1 MVLGSVA
8 LRLVCY
14 RCVWLSR
21 LKCNGLMELNRDEV
35 PVYGQVEVCAVLQDT
50 QSIQEKAEY
59 YVLLKGSHIHHVTK
73 AQRKEKCH
81 LLSFIIPGHNVA
93 EKVSVWLYS
102 WEDGSR
108 CSQPTPMS
116 EELSLEYK
124 WDTVQ
129 EVADLLISDPDNLT
143 SSMHVDIQRKFCLVE
158 SIQPGQNSLDVNEQH
173 GTSRLDENLGLDQ
186 RLKLKT
192 ESGNHNPEENPE
204 CWEPDPGGCKLEPC
218 SAIDVKITQAV
229 SNMYSLLEWNNHKTQ
244 ESQAP
249 RQMET
254 PLHIAVRLG
263 LYHLTLFYLHQ
274 SGGQEMATLPN
285 EEGHTP
291 TELAQSRGHAAT
303 ISALAN
309 LSACSEESPVWM
321 SQIWADES
329 HLLRLCPL
337 TTSFIL
343 TVKNRINFDPQRSIQ
358 LYREKHRY
366 LESHMQE
373 VVLTEVEGKSRQN
386 QTDDTSEG
394 DLTSWTNVEDCVLLE
409 SVFEEQLVLSL
420 DEDEENPTT
429 YNSEKSCSPPGFSS
443 PFQLQSTDIT
453 SARLTAMLNRTG
465 KNDDH
470 RKYNIA
476 TVPNNSS
483 ATDPQPAVK
492 VEGTR
497 EQRPFSHPFSPSF
510 TQFSTTSSA
519 GLVLDRFLRGSS
531 HSEHNNHSASSPPES
546 YEISPNLVALEM
558 DSEEEDD
565 DLLMKKPLPQISSEN
580 KDNGDKQDRFNP
592 SSGLSCTRCHSA
604 SSDCNHASQK
614 DPADQGVRLR
624 SYSYSSPKISLLS
637 PRSSRDTPRPPADL
651 SHEQRAL
658 SLTEQPQEKRELRF
672 RRRTQS
678 ADDESSVELA
688 DSLQHLTLS
697 EFLKEIEEEGWDKYI
712 IPSKTEP
719 EKYKVSRTFS
729 FIKSRMYST
738 RSKKG
743 KAKEK
748 EVKEKQGN
756 GHQFAAGPILG
767 TSVCEVC
774 DKPVSGKETLHCTNC
789 AVCIHKGCKDSAAQC
804 LKKVQDKY
812 AVSRMKARAA
822 TLPQNFVLRESI
834 PSSQISTSA
843 SLPVVTQRDRR
854 DTTPLPC
861 PISRSVP
868 LVPEWFENILPFSL
882 SVIKN
887 AYIQAAFLIYLFYFY
902 FLICVFCASRLAE
915 SPEGDT
921 ESSSWR
927 SHGQS
932 EELLQTM
939 ESSTS
944 TDSSLVEETVDAP
957 LQNSFGTD
965 TLYLEAESWSLAVE
979 TQFCQKQE
987 KRTIKRQD
995 VIYELMQTEL
1005 HHLQTLTIMAE
1016 VFRRGMREEVGLD
1029 AEAIG
1034 RIFPCL
1040 DELLVLHRDFLSAMT
1055 ERRNNSTQPDNEKNY
1070 LIHHVG
1076 DILLQQFSQEN
1087 AENMKRVYGEFC
1099 SRHIE
1104 AVSFFKEL
1112 QQQNKRF
1119 QLFIK
1124 QQSSNLLVK
1133 RREIP
1138 ECILLVTQRITK
1150 YPVLLERI
1158 LQYTEEGTQ
1167 EHSDISGALSLVREL
1182 ISAVD
1187 LRVSEREQ
1195 SQWLSDV
1202 LGRMESKSLARLK
1215 SGAAFRK
1222 HDMTNGRTL
1231 LHHGPLL
1238 WKTATGRLKD
1248 VLALLLTDLLI
1259 FLQEKDQKYIFATV
1273 DQKCPVISLQKLIVR
1288 EVANEERGMF
1298 LISASS
1304 SGPEMYEVHAATKD
1318 ERKAW
1323 MRLIREAV
1331 EICHEK
1337 EEVTASESEEERSA
1351 AEAKNQRIQKL
1362 QESLC
1367 SHDQLICSSLEEKL
1381 HIYAELAAMVG
1392 HRDISP
1398 EPKLLVC
1405 PNTEEL
1411 PNAAVLLNAALKEA
1425 ENLKEALSFH
1435 CNSTSRP
1442 GPLPVSEE
1450 QNTSDTTT
1458 QLEATPPAPSPP
1470 PLPAEEEPQAV
1481 DAVRSEEE
1489 ELRED
1494 SLELQLRNQSSTT
1507 DNHNMYLKVCQS
1519 IQSLTQL
1526 LYSLQAVV
1534 TIQDSRYEVRRL
1546 LLLLLSSSA
1555 HQRISQGSLQE
1566 QERQREAER
1575 RRQDLARAARERQ
1588 RWARECQAQHLRY
1601 EERESELAQRE
1612 QRCHEEV
1619 QRLQRQREELEEQQ
1633 QEYQQSLER
1642 LREGQ
1647 RSVER
1652 ERERLEMQQR
1662 MMGKWRHER
1671 QHNLPVTSIK
1681 LEGHQGSGDET
1692 KNFHHG
1698 HHSGLDEDGSI
1709 FVNEAAFLA
1718 PSMNNRHLHHYQH
1731 QYQHNTHLHPG
1742 YVNSPSAQNSLNSL
1756 LALSNHTH
1764 PTISTQDE
1772 LWTEDVG
1779 PAIHTTRTAGAV
1791 GPGIYQGD
1799 ALLVPQAFISM
1810 ETENQDPDGEEK
1822 IVYL

>member
-1 MVLGSVA
+1 
-8 LRLVCY
+8 
-14 RCVWLSR
+14 
-21 LKCNGLMELNRDEV
+21 MELNRDEV
-35 PVYGQVEVCAVLQDT
+35 PVYGQVEVYAVLQDT

-93 EKVSVWLYS
+93 EKVSVRLYS
-102 WEDGSR
+102 WEDGNR
-108 CSQPTPMS
+108 CSQPAPMS

-192 ESGNHNPEENPE
+192 ESGKHNPEENPG

-229 SNMYSLLEWNNHKTQ
+229 SNMYSLLEWNNQKTQ

-263 LYHLTLFYLHQ
+263 LYHLTLFYLQQ

-394 DLTSWTNVEDCVLLE
+394 DLTSWTNIEDCVLLE

-453 SARLTAMLNRTG
+453 AARLTAMLNRTG

-470 RKYNIA
+470 RKYIA

-497 EQRPFSHPFSPSF
+497 EQRPFSHPFLPSF
-510 TQFSTTSSA
+510 TQFSPTSSA

-546 YEISPNLVALEM
+546 YEISPSLVALEM

-614 DPADQGVRLR
+614 DSADQGVRLR

-658 SLTEQPQEKRELRF
+658 SLTEQPQEKR
-672 RRRTQS
+672 
-678 ADDESSVELA
+678 
-688 DSLQHLTLS
+688 
-697 EFLKEIEEEGWDKYI
+697 IEEEGWDKYI

-748 EVKEKQGN
+748 EVKEKQGS
-756 GHQFAAGPILG
+756 GHQFAAGPVLG

-868 LVPEWFENILPFSL
+868 LVPEW
-882 SVIKN
+882 
-887 AYIQAAFLIYLFYFY
+887 
-902 FLICVFCASRLAE
+902 LAE

-921 ESSSWR
+921 EFSSWR

-979 TQFCQKQE
+979 TQFCQNQE

-1450 QNTSDTTT
+1450 QKTSDTTT
-1458 QLEATPPAPSPP
+1458 QLEATLPAPSPP
-1470 PLPAEEEPQAV
+1470 PVPAEEEPQAA

-1681 LEGHQGSGDET
+1681 LEAHQGSGDET

-1718 PSMNNRHLHHYQH
+1718 TSMNNRRLHHYQH

-1779 PAIHTTRTAGAV
+1779 PAIHSTRTAGAV

-1799 ALLVPQAFISM
+1799 ALLVPQAFVSM

>member
-1 MVLGSVA
+1 
-8 LRLVCY
+8 
-14 RCVWLSR
+14 
-21 LKCNGLMELNRDEV
+21 MELNRDEI
-35 PVYGQVEVCAVLQDT
+35 PVYGQVEVCAVLQDP
-50 QSIQEKAEY
+50 QSVQEKAEY
-59 YVLLKGSHIHHVTK
+59 YVLLKGSQIHHVTT
-73 AQRKEKCH
+73 AQRKEKSH

-93 EKVSVWLYS
+93 EKVSVQLYCWDES
-102 WEDGSR
+102 SS
-108 CSQPTPMS
+108 CNQPTLMS

-124 WDTVQ
+124 WDTIQ
-129 EVADLLISDPDNLT
+129 EVADLLISDPDNFTT
-143 SSMHVDIQRKFCLVE
+143 STHVDIQRKFCSGD
-158 SIQPGQNSLDVNEQH
+158 SIQPEQNSSDMNEQH
-173 GTSRLDENLGLDQ
+173 GMSTLDEESL
-186 RLKLKT
+186 RLSQTLNKMKK
-192 ESGNHNPEENPE
+192 ESGSHNPEETPE
-204 CWEPDPGGCKLEPC
+204 CCEPDPGEGFKLEPC
-218 SAIDVKITQAV
+218 GEVDVKITQAV
-229 SNMYSLLEWNNHKTQ
+229 SNMFSLLEWSNQKSQ
-244 ESQAP
+244 ESQAFHHI
-249 RQMET
+249 ET

-291 TELAQSRGHAAT
+291 AELAQSRGNAAI
-303 ISALAN
+303 ISALSN
-309 LSACSEESPVWM
+309 LLACREERPVWM

-329 HLLRLCPL
+329 HLLRSYPL
-337 TTSFIL
+337 TSSFVL
-343 TVKNRINFDPQRSIQ
+343 TVKHTVYFDPQRSIQ
-358 LYREKHRY
+358 LYREKHGY
-366 LESHMQE
+366 VESHVQE
-373 VVLTEVEGKSRQN
+373 AVLTEVEEKSRPN
-386 QTDDTSEG
+386 QTDDSSDEG
-394 DLTSWTNVEDCVLLE
+394 LSSRTNAEDCVLLN

-429 YNSEKSCSPPGFSS
+429 YNSGSSS
-443 PFQLQSTDIT
+443 PLQIQSTDIT
-453 SARLTAMLNRTG
+453 AARITAMLNRTG
-465 KNDDH
+465 KNDEQH
-470 RKYNIA
+470 RKCNIA
-476 TVPNNSS
+476 AVTNDSS
-483 ATDPQPAVK
+483 NTDTLPVVK
-492 VEGTR
+492 VDWTK
-497 EQRPFSHPFSPSF
+497 EQRPFSRAFSPPLTPFSH
-510 TQFSTTSSA
+510 TSSA
-519 GLVLDRFLRGSS
+519 GLVLDRFLRSSCHNDHDTRNVGSL
-531 HSEHNNHSASSPPES
+531 PES
-546 YEISPNLVALEM
+546 YELSPNLVALEM

-565 DLLMKKPLPQISSEN
+565 DMLMKKPLPQISAEN
-580 KDNGDKQDRFNP
+580 KDNGDKQDGFNP
-592 SSGLSCTRCHSA
+592 SSDLGCTRSHSA
-604 SSDCNHASQK
+604 SSDCNHGYQK
-614 DPADQGVRLR
+614 ECADQGLRLR
-624 SYSYSSPKISLLS
+624 SYSYSSPKLSLLP
-637 PRSSRDTPRPPADL
+637 PRAGRDAPRPPPDL
-651 SHEQRAL
+651 NHDGVLTSNTSGSRSLLQALSLSKSLSLLNPVKQRAL
-658 SLTEQPQEKRELRF
+658 SLTEQTQEKRELRF

-678 ADDESSVELA
+678 ADDESSVELT

-748 EVKEKQGN
+748 EVKEKQSS
-756 GHQFAAGPILG
+756 GHQFAAGPVLG

-774 DKPVSGKETLHCTNC
+774 DKPVTGKETLHCTNC
-789 AVCIHKGCKDSAAQC
+789 AVCVHKGCKDSAAQC

-812 AVSRMKARAA
+812 TVSVMKARAA

-834 PSSQISTSA
+834 TSSQMSPSS
-843 SLPVVTQRDRR
+843 SLPVMTPRDRR
-854 DTTPLPC
+854 DASTLPC
-861 PISRSVP
+861 NLSRSVP
-868 LVPEWFENILPFSL
+868 LVPEW
-882 SVIKN
+882 
-887 AYIQAAFLIYLFYFY
+887 
-902 FLICVFCASRLAE
+902 LAE
-915 SPEGDT
+915 SPEGD
-921 ESSSWR
+921 SDPSSWR

-932 EELLQTM
+932 EELQQNV

-944 TDSSLVEETVDAP
+944 TDSSLVEDTVDAP

-965 TLYLEAESWSLAVE
+965 ALYLEAESWSLAVE
-979 TQFCQKQE
+979 AQFCQKQE

-995 VIYELMQTEL
+995 VIYELMHTEL

-1016 VFRRGMREEVGLD
+1016 VFRRGLREEVGLD
-1029 AEAIG
+1029 AEAIA

-1040 DELLVLHRDFLSAMT
+1040 DELLVLHRDFFSMMT

-1087 AENMKRVYGEFC
+1087 AENMKLVYGEFC
-1099 SRHIE
+1099 SRHNE

-1124 QQSSNLLVK
+1124 QQSSNSLVK

-1167 EHSDISGALSLVREL
+1167 EHADISAALSLVREM

-1187 LRVSEREQ
+1187 VRVSEREQ
-1195 SQWLSDV
+1195 SQRLSDV

-1248 VLALLLTDLLI
+1248 VLALLLTDLLV
-1259 FLQEKDQKYIFATV
+1259 FLQEKDQKYIFAAV

-1304 SGPEMYEVHAATKD
+1304 SGPEMYEVHAASKD
-1318 ERKAW
+1318 ERNTW

-1331 EICHEK
+1331 VICHEK
-1337 EEVTASESEEERSA
+1337 EEDTASESEEERRA
-1351 AEAKNQRIQKL
+1351 AEAKNQKIQKL
-1362 QESLC
+1362 QESLY

-1381 HIYAELAAMVG
+1381 HIYAELSAMVG

-1425 ENLKEALSFH
+1425 ESLKEALSFH
-1435 CNSTSRP
+1435 CGSTSCP
-1442 GPLPVSEE
+1442 GPLLVSEE
-1450 QNTSDTTT
+1450 QNNSDATP
-1458 QLEATPPAPSPP
+1458 QLEAPDPASSPP
-1470 PLPAEEEPQAV
+1470 PVPAEEEPQAV
-1481 DAVRSEEE
+1481 DTVRSEEE
-1489 ELRED
+1489 ESRGED
-1494 SLELQLRNQSSTT
+1494 SLELQLRNQSSAT
-1507 DNHNMYLKVCQS
+1507 DNHNMHLKICQS
-1519 IQSLTQL
+1519 VQSLTQL

-1546 LLLLLSSSA
+1546 LLLLLSSST
-1555 HQRISQGSLQE
+1555 QRISQGSLQE

-1575 RRQDLARAARERQ
+1575 QRQELARATRERQ
-1588 RWARECQAQHLRY
+1588 QWTRECQAQHQRF
-1601 EERESELAQRE
+1601 EEREMELAQRE
-1612 QRCHEEV
+1612 QQCHEEA

-1652 ERERLEMQQR
+1652 EKEKVKMQQR
-1662 MMGKWRHER
+1662 MTERWKHER
-1671 QHNLPVTSIK
+1671 QHNTSIK

-1692 KNFHHG
+1692 KSFHHG
-1698 HHSGLDEDGSI
+1698 HHSGLDEDGSVY
-1709 FVNEAAFLA
+1709 VNEAVFLA

-1742 YVNSPSAQNSLNSL
+1742 YVDSPSAQNSLNSL

-1764 PTISTQDE
+1764 PTISMQDE
-1772 LWTEDVG
+1772 PWTEDVG
-1779 PAIHTTRTAGAV
+1779 PASHTTRTAGAV

-1799 ALLVPQAFISM
+1799 ALLVTQAFVSM
-1810 ETENQDPDGEEK
+1810 ETENQDPEGEEK

>member
-1 MVLGSVA
+1 MDSDSDSPFNYSWPSFPKM
-8 LRLVCY
+8 R
-14 RCVWLSR
+14 
-21 LKCNGLMELNRDEV
+21 
-35 PVYGQVEVCAVLQDT
+35 
-50 QSIQEKAEY
+50 
-59 YVLLKGSHIHHVTK
+59 LLKRRTK
-73 AQRKEKCH
+73 PEK
-81 LLSFIIPGHNVA
+81 LS
-93 EKVSVWLYS
+93 
-102 WEDGSR
+102 
-108 CSQPTPMS
+108 
-116 EELSLEYK
+116 
-124 WDTVQ
+124 
-129 EVADLLISDPDNLT
+129 
-143 SSMHVDIQRKFCLVE
+143 
-158 SIQPGQNSLDVNEQH
+158 
-173 GTSRLDENLGLDQ
+173 
-186 RLKLKT
+186 
-192 ESGNHNPEENPE
+192 
-204 CWEPDPGGCKLEPC
+204 
-218 SAIDVKITQAV
+218 
-229 SNMYSLLEWNNHKTQ
+229 
-244 ESQAP
+244 
-249 RQMET
+249 
-254 PLHIAVRLG
+254 
-263 LYHLTLFYLHQ
+263 
-274 SGGQEMATLPN
+274 
-285 EEGHTP
+285 
-291 TELAQSRGHAAT
+291 
-303 ISALAN
+303 
-309 LSACSEESPVWM
+309 
-321 SQIWADES
+321 
-329 HLLRLCPL
+329 
-337 TTSFIL
+337 
-343 TVKNRINFDPQRSIQ
+343 
-358 LYREKHRY
+358 
-366 LESHMQE
+366 
-373 VVLTEVEGKSRQN
+373 
-386 QTDDTSEG
+386 
-394 DLTSWTNVEDCVLLE
+394 
-409 SVFEEQLVLSL
+409 
-420 DEDEENPTT
+420 
-429 YNSEKSCSPPGFSS
+429 SPPGSSS

-453 SARLTAMLNRTG
+453 AARITAMLNRTG
-465 KNDDH
+465 KNDEQH
-470 RKYNIA
+470 RKYNISA
-476 TVPNNSS
+476 VTSDSS
-483 ATDPQPAVK
+483 STDTPHAIK
-492 VEGTR
+492 VDWTK
-497 EQRPFSHPFSPSF
+497 EQRPFSRAFSPSLSPFSP
-510 TQFSTTSSA
+510 TSSA
-519 GLVLDRFLRGSS
+519 GLVLDRFLRNSC
-531 HSEHNNHSASSPPES
+531 HNDHDNRNAGSPPES

-565 DLLMKKPLPQISSEN
+565 DLLMKKPLPQISAES
-580 KDNGDKQDRFNP
+580 KDNGDKQDSFNP
-592 SSGLSCTRCHSA
+592 SSDLSCTRSHSA

-614 DPADQGVRLR
+614 ESADQGVRLR
-624 SYSYSSPKISLLS
+624 SYSYSSPKISLLT
-637 PRSSRDTPRPPADL
+637 PRSSRDAPRPPADVSHDGVLTSNSSGSRSLLQAL
-651 SHEQRAL
+651 SLSKSLSLLNPVKQRAL
-658 SLTEQPQEKRELRF
+658 SLTEQAQEKRELRF

-678 ADDESSVELA
+678 ADDESSVELT

-697 EFLKEIEEEGWDKYI
+697 EFLKEIDEEGWDKYI

-748 EVKEKQGN
+748 EVKDKQSN
-756 GHQFAAGPILG
+756 GHQFSAGPVLG
-767 TSVCEVC
+767 TLVCEVC
-774 DKPVSGKETLHCTNC
+774 DKPVTGKETLHCTNC
-789 AVCIHKGCKDSAAQC
+789 AVCVHKGCKDSAAQC

-812 AVSRMKARAA
+812 TVSMMKARAS
-822 TLPQNFVLRESI
+822 TLPQNFVLRDSI
-834 PSSQISTSA
+834 TSQISTSS
-843 SLPVVTQRDRR
+843 SLPVVTPRDRR
-854 DTTPLPC
+854 DAATLPC
-861 PISRSVP
+861 NLSRSVP
-868 LVPEWFENILPFSL
+868 LVPEW
-882 SVIKN
+882 
-887 AYIQAAFLIYLFYFY
+887 
-902 FLICVFCASRLAE
+902 LAE
-915 SPEGDT
+915 SPEGD
-921 ESSSWR
+921 SDPSSWR

-932 EELLQTM
+932 EELQQNL

-944 TDSSLVEETVDAP
+944 TDSSLVEDTVDAP
-957 LQNSFGTD
+957 LQTSFGTD
-965 TLYLEAESWSLAVE
+965 ALYLEAESWSLAVE
-979 TQFCQKQE
+979 PQFCQKQE
-987 KRTIKRQD
+987 KRTVKRQD
-995 VIYELMQTEL
+995 VIYELMHTEL

-1029 AEAIG
+1029 AEAIA

-1040 DELLVLHRDFLSAMT
+1040 DELFVLHRDFLFAMM

-1099 SRHIE
+1099 SRHNE

-1124 QQSSNLLVK
+1124 QQSSNSLVK

-1167 EHSDISGALSLVREL
+1167 EHADISAALSLVREM

-1187 LRVSEREQ
+1187 VRVSEREQ

-1222 HDMTNGRTL
+1222 HDMINGRTL

-1248 VLALLLTDLLI
+1248 VLALLLTDLLV

-1304 SGPEMYEVHAATKD
+1304 SGPEMYEVHAASKD
-1318 ERKAW
+1318 ERNTW

-1331 EICHEK
+1331 VICHEK
-1337 EEVTASESEEERSA
+1337 EEDTASESEEERRA
-1351 AEAKNQRIQKL
+1351 AEAKNQKIQKL
-1362 QESLC
+1362 QESLY

-1411 PNAAVLLNAALKEA
+1411 PNAAVLLSAALKEA
-1425 ENLKEALSFH
+1425 ESLKEALAFH
-1435 CNSTSRP
+1435 CGSASCP

-1450 QNTSDTTT
+1450 QNNTDATP
-1458 QLEATPPAPSPP
+1458 QLEAPPPAPSPP
-1470 PLPAEEEPQAV
+1470 PVPAEEEAHAV
-1481 DAVRSEEE
+1481 DAVSSEEE
-1489 ELRED
+1489 ESRGEGG
-1494 SLELQLRNQSSTT
+1494 LELQLRNQSSAN
-1507 DNHNMYLKVCQS
+1507 DNHNMHLKVCQS
-1519 IQSLTQL
+1519 VQSLTQL

-1546 LLLLLSSSA
+1546 LLLLLSSSTQ
-1555 HQRISQGSLQE
+1555 QRISQGSLQE

-1575 RRQDLARAARERQ
+1575 QRQELARAARDRQ
-1588 RWARECQAQHLRY
+1588 RWTRECQAQQQRY

-1612 QRCHEEV
+1612 QQCHEEA

-1652 ERERLEMQQR
+1652 EREKLEMQQR
-1662 MMGKWRHER
+1662 MMERWKHER
-1671 QHNLPVTSIK
+1671 QQNTSIK

-1692 KNFHHG
+1692 KSFHHG

-1709 FVNEAAFLA
+1709 YVNEAAFLA

-1731 QYQHNTHLHPG
+1731 QYQHNTHLHAG

-1764 PTISTQDE
+1764 PTINMQDE
-1772 LWTEDVG
+1772 LWTEDVD

-1799 ALLVPQAFISM
+1799 ALLVQQAFVSM

>member
-1 MVLGSVA
+1 MDSD
-8 LRLVCY
+8 
-14 RCVWLSR
+14 SDSPF
-21 LKCNGLMELNRDEV
+21 N
-35 PVYGQVEVCAVLQDT
+35 
-50 QSIQEKAEY
+50 
-59 YVLLKGSHIHHVTK
+59 
-73 AQRKEKCH
+73 
-81 LLSFIIPGHNVA
+81 
-93 EKVSVWLYS
+93 YS
-102 WEDGSR
+102 WPSFPKMR
-108 CSQPTPMS
+108 I
-116 EELSLEYK
+116 LK
-124 WDTVQ
+124 
-129 EVADLLISDPDNLT
+129 
-143 SSMHVDIQRKFCLVE
+143 RKTK
-158 SIQPGQNSLDVNEQH
+158 P
-173 GTSRLDENLGLDQ
+173 
-186 RLKLKT
+186 
-192 ESGNHNPEENPE
+192 
-204 CWEPDPGGCKLEPC
+204 
-218 SAIDVKITQAV
+218 
-229 SNMYSLLEWNNHKTQ
+229 
-244 ESQAP
+244 
-249 RQMET
+249 
-254 PLHIAVRLG
+254 
-263 LYHLTLFYLHQ
+263 
-274 SGGQEMATLPN
+274 
-285 EEGHTP
+285 
-291 TELAQSRGHAAT
+291 
-303 ISALAN
+303 
-309 LSACSEESPVWM
+309 
-321 SQIWADES
+321 
-329 HLLRLCPL
+329 
-337 TTSFIL
+337 
-343 TVKNRINFDPQRSIQ
+343 
-358 LYREKHRY
+358 
-366 LESHMQE
+366 
-373 VVLTEVEGKSRQN
+373 
-386 QTDDTSEG
+386 
-394 DLTSWTNVEDCVLLE
+394 
-409 SVFEEQLVLSL
+409 
-420 DEDEENPTT
+420 
-429 YNSEKSCSPPGFSS
+429 EKSCSPPSSSS

-453 SARLTAMLNRTG
+453 TARITAMLNRTG
-465 KNDDH
+465 KNDDQH
-470 RKYNIA
+470 RKYNTA
-476 TVPNNSS
+476 AVTNDSS
-483 ATDPQPAVK
+483 APDTPPAVK
-492 VEGTR
+492 VEGMK
-497 EQRPFSHPFSPSF
+497 EQRPFARPFSPSL
-510 TQFSTTSSA
+510 THFSPTSSA
-519 GLVLDRFLRGSS
+519 GLVLDRFLRSS
-531 HSEHNNHSASSPPES
+531 CHNEHDNHSAGSPPES

-565 DLLMKKPLPQISSEN
+565 DLLMKKPLPQISAEN
-580 KDNGDKQDRFNP
+580 KDTGDKQDSFNI
-592 SSGLSCTRCHSA
+592 SSDLSCTRSHSA
-604 SSDCNHASQK
+604 SSDSNHASQK
-614 DPADQGVRLR
+614 DSADQGVRLR
-624 SYSYSSPKISLLS
+624 SYSYSSPKISLLP

-651 SHEQRAL
+651 SHDGVLTSNSSGSRSLLQALSLSKSLSLLNPVKQRAL
-658 SLTEQPQEKRELRF
+658 SLTEQPQEKR
-672 RRRTQS
+672 
-678 ADDESSVELA
+678 
-688 DSLQHLTLS
+688 
-697 EFLKEIEEEGWDKYI
+697 IEEEGWDKYI

-756 GHQFAAGPILG
+756 GHQFAAGPVLG

-774 DKPVSGKETLHCTNC
+774 DKPVTGKETLHCANC
-789 AVCIHKGCKDSAAQC
+789 AVSIHKGCKDSAAQC

-812 AVSRMKARAA
+812 AVSMMKARAA

-843 SLPVVTQRDRR
+843 SLPVMTPRDRR
-854 DTTPLPC
+854 DTSTLPC
-861 PISRSVP
+861 PLSRSVP
-868 LVPEWFENILPFSL
+868 LVPEW
-882 SVIKN
+882 
-887 AYIQAAFLIYLFYFY
+887 
-902 FLICVFCASRLAE
+902 LAE
-915 SPEGDT
+915 SPEGDND
-921 ESSSWR
+921 SSSWR

-944 TDSSLVEETVDAP
+944 TDSSLVEDTVDAP
-957 LQNSFGTD
+957 LQNSFGMD
-965 TLYLEAESWSLAVE
+965 ALYLEAESWSLAVE
-979 TQFCQKQE
+979 PQFCQKQE

-995 VIYELMQTEL
+995 VIYELMHTEL

-1055 ERRNNSTQPDNEKNY
+1055 ERRNNSTQPDNDKNY

-1099 SRHIE
+1099 SRHNE

-1124 QQSSNLLVK
+1124 QQSSNSLVK

-1150 YPVLLERI
+1150 YPVLLERL

-1167 EHSDISGALSLVREL
+1167 EHADISGALSLVREL

-1187 LRVSEREQ
+1187 MRVSEREQ

-1248 VLALLLTDLLI
+1248 VLALLLTDLLV
-1259 FLQEKDQKYIFATV
+1259 FLQEKDQKYIFAAV

-1304 SGPEMYEVHAATKD
+1304 SGPEMYEVHAASKD
-1318 ERKAW
+1318 ERNAW

-1331 EICHEK
+1331 VICHEK
-1337 EEVTASESEEERSA
+1337 EEDTASESEEERRA
-1351 AEAKNQRIQKL
+1351 AEAKSQKIQKL

-1367 SHDQLICSSLEEKL
+1367 GHDQLICSSLEEKL
-1381 HIYAELAAMVG
+1381 HMYAELAAMVG

-1398 EPKLLVC
+1398 EPKLLVH

-1425 ENLKEALSFH
+1425 ESLKEALSFH
-1435 CNSTSRP
+1435 CNSSSCSD
-1442 GPLPVSEE
+1442 LLLASEE
-1450 QNTSDTTT
+1450 QNTSDSTTH
-1458 QLEATPPAPSPP
+1458 LEAPPPAPSPP
-1470 PLPAEEEPQAV
+1470 PMPAEEEPQAV

-1489 ELRED
+1489 ELSGED
-1494 SLELQLRNQSSTT
+1494 SLELQLRNQSSAT
-1507 DNHNMYLKVCQS
+1507 DNHNIHRKVCQS
-1519 IQSLTQL
+1519 VQSLTQL
-1526 LYSLQAVV
+1526 LYSLQAMV

-1546 LLLLLSSSA
+1546 LLLLLSNSS

-1575 RRQDLARAARERQ
+1575 RRQELARAARERQ
-1588 RWARECQAQHLRY
+1588 RWARECQAQQLRY

-1612 QRCHEEV
+1612 QQCHEEA

-1652 ERERLEMQQR
+1652 EREKLEMQQK
-1662 MMGKWRHER
+1662 MMERWRHER
-1671 QHNLPVTSIK
+1671 QSSLPVTSIK
-1681 LEGHQGSGDET
+1681 VEGHQGSGDET

-1698 HHSGLDEDGSI
+1698 HHGGLDEDGSI

-1718 PSMNNRHLHHYQH
+1718 PSMNNRHLNHYQH
-1731 QYQHNTHLHPG
+1731 QYQHNARIHPG
-1742 YVNSPSAQNSLNSL
+1742 FVNSPSAQNSLNSL

-1764 PTISTQDE
+1764 PTISMQDE

-1799 ALLVPQAFISM
+1799 ALLVPQAFVSM

>member
-1 MVLGSVA
+1 
-8 LRLVCY
+8 
-14 RCVWLSR
+14 
-21 LKCNGLMELNRDEV
+21 MELNRDEV
-35 PVYGQVEVCAVLQDT
+35 PVFGQVEVCAVLQDHLSV
-50 QSIQEKAEY
+50 QDNSEY
-59 YVLLKGSHIHHVTK
+59 YVLLKGSRIHHVTT
-73 AQRKEKCH
+73 AQRKEESR
-81 LLSFIIPGHNVA
+81 LLSFTIPGHNVA
-93 EKVSVWLYS
+93 EKVSVQLYCYDES
-102 WEDGSR
+102 SSF
-108 CSQPTPMS
+108 SQPILVS

-124 WDTVQ
+124 RDAVQ
-129 EVADLLISDPDNLT
+129 EVADLLISDLDNLT
-143 SSMHVDIQRKFCLVE
+143 SSTHLDIQRKFCLE
-158 SIQPGQNSLDVNEQH
+158 ENNQPEQTSSDVNKQH
-173 GTSRLDENLGLDQ
+173 GTSSLDKECFEFSQRLDT
-186 RLKLKT
+186 LKKKT
-192 ESGNHNPEENPE
+192 GSHNPEEPPE
-204 CWEPDPGGCKLEPC
+204 CWVPDPGEGCIIKTC
-218 SAIDVKITQAV
+218 SDVDVKITQAV
-229 SNMYSLLEWNNHKTQ
+229 SNMYSLLEWT
-244 ESQAP
+244 SQKSQKPQALHHT
-249 RQMET
+249 ET

-291 TELAQSRGHAAT
+291 TELAQRRGHAET

-309 LSACSEESPVWM
+309 ISACSEESPVWM
-321 SQIWADES
+321 SEIWADES
-329 HLLRLCPL
+329 YLLRLYPL
-337 TTSFIL
+337 TSSLAL
-343 TVKNRINFDPQRSIQ
+343 TVEHKIHFDPQRSIQ
-358 LYREKHRY
+358 LYREKQGY
-366 LESHMQE
+366 LESHVQE
-373 VVLTEVEGKSRQN
+373 VALTEVEQRIRLN
-386 QTDDTSEG
+386 QTDDTSG
-394 DLTSWTNVEDCVLLE
+394 GLTSPTNIEDCVLLD

-420 DEDEENPTT
+420 NEDKDNPTID
-429 YNSEKSCSPPGFSS
+429 NSEKSCSPSGSSS
-443 PFQLQSTDIT
+443 PFQGQSTDIT
-453 SARLTAMLNRTG
+453 AARLTAMINRTG
-465 KNDDH
+465 KNDELH

-476 TVPNNSS
+476 AVTNDSS
-483 ATDPQPAVK
+483 ATDSSPAVRIERMK
-492 VEGTR
+492 V
-497 EQRPFSHPFSPSF
+497 QRPFSRPFSPSLAH
-510 TQFSTTSSA
+510 FSPTSSA
-519 GLVLDRFLRGSS
+519 GLVLDRFLRSS
-531 HSEHNNHSASSPPES
+531 CHNEHDNHSASSPSES

-565 DLLMKKPLPQISSEN
+565 DMLMKKPLPQISSEI
-580 KDNGDKQDRFNP
+580 KDNGDKQDSFNP
-592 SSGLSCTRCHSA
+592 SSDLSCTSSHSA
-604 SSDCNHASQK
+604 SSNHASPK
-614 DPADQGVRLR
+614 DFGSADQGVRHR
-624 SYSYSSPKISLLS
+624 SYSYSSPKLSLLS
-637 PRSSRDTPRPPADL
+637 PRSNRDTPRPPVDL

-658 SLTEQPQEKRELRF
+658 SLTEQTQEKRQLRF

-678 ADDESSVELA
+678 ADDESGVELA

-748 EVKEKQGN
+748 EVKEKQAN
-756 GHQFAAGPILG
+756 GHLFAAGSVLG

-789 AVCIHKGCKDSAAQC
+789 AMCIHKGCKDSAAQC

-812 AVSRMKARAA
+812 TVSVKKARAA
-822 TLPQNFVLRESI
+822 TLPQNFVLRESVS
-834 PSSQISTSA
+834 SSQISTSS
-843 SLPVVTQRDRR
+843 SLPVMTPRDRR
-854 DTTPLPC
+854 DAATLPAML
-861 PISRSVP
+861 SRSVP
-868 LVPEWFENILPFSL
+868 LVPEW
-882 SVIKN
+882 
-887 AYIQAAFLIYLFYFY
+887 
-902 FLICVFCASRLAE
+902 LAE
-915 SPEGDT
+915 SPDGDND
-921 ESSSWR
+921 SSSWR
-927 SHGQS
+927 SHGQA
-932 EELLQTM
+932 EEFLQNV

-944 TDSSLVEETVDAP
+944 TESSLVEDTVDAP

-965 TLYLEAESWSLAVE
+965 ALYLEAESWSLAVE
-979 TQFCQKQE
+979 PEFCQKQE

-995 VIYELMQTEL
+995 VIYELMHTEL
-1005 HHLQTLTIMAE
+1005 HHVQTLTIMAE
-1016 VFRRGMREEVGLD
+1016 VFRRGMREELGLD
-1029 AEAIG
+1029 ADSIG

-1040 DELLVLHRDFLSAMT
+1040 DELLVLHRDFLSAMM
-1055 ERRNNSTQPDNEKNY
+1055 ERRNNSSQPDNEKNY
-1070 LIHHVG
+1070 LIHNVG
-1076 DILLQQFSQEN
+1076 DILLQQFSQDN

-1099 SRHIE
+1099 SHHNE

-1124 QQSSNLLVK
+1124 QQSSNSLVK

-1150 YPVLLERI
+1150 YPVLLERL

-1167 EHSDISGALSLVREL
+1167 EHADISGALSLVREF

-1187 LRVSEREQ
+1187 VRVSEREQ

-1202 LGRMESKSLARLK
+1202 LGRMESKCLARLK

-1248 VLALLLTDLLI
+1248 VLALLLTDLLV
-1259 FLQEKDQKYIFATV
+1259 FLQEKDQKYVFAAV

-1318 ERKAW
+1318 ERNAW

-1331 EICHEK
+1331 VICHEK
-1337 EEVTASESEEERSA
+1337 EEDTTSESEEERRA
-1351 AEAKNQRIQKL
+1351 TEAMNQKIQKL

-1367 SHDQLICSSLEEKL
+1367 GHDQLICLSLEEKL
-1381 HIYAELAAMVG
+1381 HIYAELAALVG

-1411 PNAAVLLNAALKEA
+1411 PNAAVLLNAALKEV
-1425 ENLKEALSFH
+1425 ESLKEALSFY
-1435 CNSTSRP
+1435 CNSPSH
-1442 GPLPVSEE
+1442 GASEE
-1450 QNTSDTTT
+1450 QNPLDSTTR
-1458 QLEATPPAPSPP
+1458 LEAPPPAPSPP
-1470 PLPAEEEPQAV
+1470 PVPAEEEPQVV
-1481 DAVRSEEE
+1481 DAVKSEEE
-1489 ELRED
+1489 ELNI
-1494 SLELQLRNQSSTT
+1494 LELQLQNQDSGT
-1507 DNHNMYLKVCQS
+1507 DSWNMHLKVSQS

-1546 LLLLLSSSA
+1546 LLLLLSNSA
-1555 HQRISQGSLQE
+1555 HQRLSQGSLQE

-1575 RRQDLARAARERQ
+1575 RRQELARVARDRQ
-1588 RWARECQAQHLRY
+1588 LWARECQAQQQRY
-1601 EERESELAQRE
+1601 EERESRLADRE
-1612 QRCHEEV
+1612 QQCHEEA

-1652 ERERLEMQQR
+1652 EREKLELQQKMVER
-1662 MMGKWRHER
+1662 WKHER
-1671 QHNLPVTSIK
+1671 QRSLPVTSM
-1681 LEGHQGSGDET
+1681 EGQQGSGDGT
-1692 KNFHHG
+1692 KSFHHG
-1698 HHSGLDEDGSI
+1698 HNSGLDEDGSI
-1709 FVNEAAFLA
+1709 FVNEAAFLDS
-1718 PSMNNRHLHHYQH
+1718 SMNNRHLHHYQH
-1731 QYQHNTHLHPG
+1731 HYEYNTHLHSG
-1742 YVNSPSAQNSLNSL
+1742 YANFPSAQNSLNSL

-1764 PTISTQDE
+1764 PAIGMQDE
-1772 LWTEDVG
+1772 LWTEDVS
-1779 PAIHTTRTAGAV
+1779 PAIHPARTAGAV
-1791 GPGIYQGD
+1791 GPGMHQGE
-1799 ALLVPQAFISM
+1799 ALLMPQAYVAM

>member
-1 MVLGSVA
+1 
-8 LRLVCY
+8 
-14 RCVWLSR
+14 
-21 LKCNGLMELNRDEV
+21 MELNRDEV
-35 PVYGQVEVCAVLQDT
+35 PVYGQVEVCAVLQDP
-50 QSIQEKAEY
+50 QSVQEKAEY
-59 YVLLKGSHIHHVTK
+59 YVLLKGSHIHHVTT
-73 AQRKEKCH
+73 AQRKKESH

-93 EKVSVWLYS
+93 ERVSVQLYC
-102 WEDGSR
+102 WEES
-108 CSQPTPMS
+108 SSYNQPTLMS
-116 EELSLEYK
+116 EELLLEYK
-124 WDTVQ
+124 WDAIQ

-143 SSMHVDIQRKFCLVE
+143 SSTHVDIQRKLCLGE
-158 SIQPGQNSLDVNEQH
+158 SIQPGQSSSDTNEQH
-173 GTSRLDENLGLDQ
+173 GTSRLDEESLGLGQ
-186 RLKLKT
+186 RLYKLKK
-192 ESGNHNPEENPE
+192 ESGNHNLEENPE
-204 CWEPDPGGCKLEPC
+204 CWEPDPGEGCRLEPC
-218 SAIDVKITQAV
+218 GAVDVKITQAV
-229 SNMYSLLEWNNHKTQ
+229 SNMSSLLEWNNQKTQ
-244 ESQAP
+244 QSQAL
-249 RQMET
+249 RHMET

-274 SGGQEMATLPN
+274 AGGQEMATLPN

-303 ISALAN
+303 ISVLSN
-309 LSACSEESPVWM
+309 LSAWREESPVWM

-329 HLLRLCPL
+329 HLLRVCPL
-337 TTSFIL
+337 TSSFVL
-343 TVKNRINFDPQRSIQ
+343 TVKHQIHFNAQRSIR
-358 LYREKHRY
+358 LYREKHGY
-366 LESHMQE
+366 LESHVQE
-373 VVLTEVEGKSRQN
+373 VVLTEVEEKSKQN

-394 DLTSWTNVEDCVLLE
+394 LTSRTNVEDCVLLD

-420 DEDEENPTT
+420 DEDDENPTT
-429 YNSEKSCSPPGFSS
+429 YNSEKSCSPPSSSS

-453 SARLTAMLNRTG
+453 TARITAMLNRTG
-465 KNDDH
+465 KNDDQH
-470 RKYNIA
+470 RKYNTA
-476 TVPNNSS
+476 AVTNDSS
-483 ATDPQPAVK
+483 APDTPPAVK
-492 VEGTR
+492 VEGMK
-497 EQRPFSHPFSPSF
+497 EQRPFARPFSPSL
-510 TQFSTTSSA
+510 THFSPTSSA
-519 GLVLDRFLRGSS
+519 GLVLDRFLRSS
-531 HSEHNNHSASSPPES
+531 CHNEHDNHSAGSPPES

-565 DLLMKKPLPQISSEN
+565 DLLMKKPLPQISAEN
-580 KDNGDKQDRFNP
+580 KDTGDKQDSFNI
-592 SSGLSCTRCHSA
+592 SSDLSCTRSHSA
-604 SSDCNHASQK
+604 SSDSNHASQK
-614 DPADQGVRLR
+614 DSADQGVRLR
-624 SYSYSSPKISLLS
+624 SYSYSSPKISLLP

-651 SHEQRAL
+651 SHDGVLTSNSSGSRSLLQALSLSKSLSLLNPVKQRAL

-756 GHQFAAGPILG
+756 GHQFAAGPVLG

-774 DKPVSGKETLHCTNC
+774 DKPVTGKETLHCANC
-789 AVCIHKGCKDSAAQC
+789 AVSIHKGCKDSAAQC

-812 AVSRMKARAA
+812 AVSMMKARAA

-843 SLPVVTQRDRR
+843 SLPVMTPRDRR
-854 DTTPLPC
+854 DTSTLPC
-861 PISRSVP
+861 PLSRSVP
-868 LVPEWFENILPFSL
+868 LVPEW
-882 SVIKN
+882 
-887 AYIQAAFLIYLFYFY
+887 
-902 FLICVFCASRLAE
+902 LAE
-915 SPEGDT
+915 SPEGDND
-921 ESSSWR
+921 SSSWR

-944 TDSSLVEETVDAP
+944 TDSSLVEDTVDAP
-957 LQNSFGTD
+957 LQNSFGMD
-965 TLYLEAESWSLAVE
+965 ALYLEAESWSLAVE
-979 TQFCQKQE
+979 PQFCQKQE

-995 VIYELMQTEL
+995 VIYELMHTEL

-1055 ERRNNSTQPDNEKNY
+1055 ERRNNSTQPDNDKNY

-1099 SRHIE
+1099 SRHNE

-1124 QQSSNLLVK
+1124 QQSSNSLVK

-1150 YPVLLERI
+1150 YPVLLERL

-1167 EHSDISGALSLVREL
+1167 EHADISGALSLVREL

-1187 LRVSEREQ
+1187 MRVSEREQ

-1248 VLALLLTDLLI
+1248 VLALLLTDLLV
-1259 FLQEKDQKYIFATV
+1259 FLQEKDQKYIFAAV

-1304 SGPEMYEVHAATKD
+1304 SGPEMYEVHAASKD
-1318 ERKAW
+1318 ERNAW

-1331 EICHEK
+1331 VICHEK
-1337 EEVTASESEEERSA
+1337 EEDTASESEEERRA
-1351 AEAKNQRIQKL
+1351 AEAKSQKIQKL

-1367 SHDQLICSSLEEKL
+1367 GHDQLICSSLEEKL
-1381 HIYAELAAMVG
+1381 HMYAELAAMVG

-1398 EPKLLVC
+1398 EPKLLVH

-1425 ENLKEALSFH
+1425 ESLKEALSFH
-1435 CNSTSRP
+1435 CNSSSCSD
-1442 GPLPVSEE
+1442 LLLASEE
-1450 QNTSDTTT
+1450 QNTSDSTTH
-1458 QLEATPPAPSPP
+1458 LEAPPPAPSPP
-1470 PLPAEEEPQAV
+1470 PMPAEEEPQAV

-1489 ELRED
+1489 ELSGED
-1494 SLELQLRNQSSTT
+1494 SLELQLRNQSSAT
-1507 DNHNMYLKVCQS
+1507 DNHNIHRKVCQS
-1519 IQSLTQL
+1519 VQSLTQL
-1526 LYSLQAVV
+1526 LYSLQAMV

-1546 LLLLLSSSA
+1546 LLLLLSNSS

-1575 RRQDLARAARERQ
+1575 RRQELARAARERQ
-1588 RWARECQAQHLRY
+1588 RWARECQAQQLRY

-1612 QRCHEEV
+1612 QQCHEEA

-1652 ERERLEMQQR
+1652 EREKLEMQQK
-1662 MMGKWRHER
+1662 MMERWRHER
-1671 QHNLPVTSIK
+1671 QSSLPVTSIK
-1681 LEGHQGSGDET
+1681 VEGHQGSGDET

-1698 HHSGLDEDGSI
+1698 HHGGLDEDGSI

-1718 PSMNNRHLHHYQH
+1718 PTMNNRHLNHYQH
-1731 QYQHNTHLHPG
+1731 QYQHNTLIHPG
-1742 YVNSPSAQNSLNSL
+1742 FVNSPSAQNSLNSL

-1764 PTISTQDE
+1764 PTISMQDE

-1799 ALLVPQAFISM
+1799 ALLVPQAFVSM